1 MDGETSKRGKL
12 SETSEVVEEVSSAPR
27 TARKTEPST
36 AQDETEAQRQ
46 RQRLLVSRHCKKR
59 LEFAFLVA
67 MIVIVWGLFSLPIVF
82 YYSSSS
88 EVIINNYSQYVCL
101 T

>member
-27 TARKTEPST
+27 TA